1 MRHSFAKKV
10 LLLYSVLSV
19 TVCNSRCD
27 ARKEYCTLHY
37 DRIRKPTNIS
47 YVGAG
52 ATRVCAGWL
61 NAETQSLPKQLFRL
75 AEKVSALSTY
85 TVRTGYITV

>member
-47 YVGAG
+47 FVGAG
-52 ATRVCAGWL
+52 ALLDQR
-61 NAETQSLPKQLFRL
+61 E
-75 AEKVSALSTY
+75 ALQEY
-85 TVRTGYITV
+85 AQDG